1 MSRFQNEEIAK
12 RKKERQE
19 RKVIAIERAKE
30 FMIKNP
36 TAPRTKVATY
46 AGAAVTVLEKWGV
59 ELPKPI
65 TAKQRMDKSPWRVGH
80 MI

>member
-1 MSRFQNEEIAK
+1 MSRFQVEEIAK

-36 TAPRTKVATY
+36 TAPRSRIAKY
-46 AGAAVTVLEKWGV
+46 AGVAESVLENWGV
-59 ELPKPI
+59 ELPKPV
-65 TAKQRMDKSPWRVGH
+65 TDKQRTPWRIGH